1 MRNIKQTF
9 LFQRD
14 HLIRSGLSGGSSI
27 YLPLFTF
34 LGRSCQSL
42 FISGG
47 AAREI
52 FLTKFPVSLKNRRE
66 RKRYLIMSRK
76 KQPGAERPTQAVVNL
91 KAISDNIARIR
102 KRIGAGR
109 DLMAVVK
116 ADAYGHGAVQV
127 SRAAIRSG
135 ASCLGVSSPEE
146 AEELREAGI
155 DIPILVLGLI
165 QPEAA
170 SKSVGLKLEQTLC
183 SLELAAALDQESR
196 KASTRINVHVKV
208 DTGMG
213 RIGVLPE
220 DALAFVRRVRR
231 FKNLNLT
238 GIFSHFS
245 SADDA
250 DKTFAIRQLEIF
262 NGVTREIEA
271 AGIHIPKKH
280 MANSAAILDLPQSY
294 LNLVRP
300 GIMIYGLYPSPH
312 VSRSIKLRPAMTLR
326 TRVSY
331 IKSVPAGTP
340 ISYGCTFITQKETRV
355 ATLPVGYA
363 DGYSRLLS
371 NQGTVLIKGQ
381 RAPLIG
387 RVCMDMC
394 LADVSGIK
402 NVRVGDEVIL
412 FGEELSVDE
421 VASNMGTINYEVVC
435 GVGKRV
441 PRVYVEEP

>member
-1 MRNIKQTF
+1 LDWKPIFKSVFPEET
-9 LFQRD
+9 LTGE
-14 HLIRSGLSGGSSI
+14 I
-27 YLPLFTF
+27 
-34 LGRSCQSL
+34 SL
-42 FISGG
+42 
-47 AAREI
+47 
-52 FLTKFPVSLKNRRE
+52 TNFPVSLKNRRE
-66 RKRYLIMSRK
+66 RKKYLIMGRK
-76 KQPGAERPTQAVVNL
+76 KQLGAKRPTQAVVNL

-102 KRIGAGR
+102 KRIGARR

-127 SRAAIRSG
+127 SRAAMRSG
-135 ASCLGVSSPEE
+135 ATCLGVSSPEE
-146 AEELREAGI
+146 GEELREAGI
-155 DIPILVLGLI
+155 EIPILVLSLI

-170 SKSVGLKLEQTLC
+170 YKSVRLKLEQTIC
-183 SLELAAALDQESR
+183 SLELAAALDQEAR

-220 DALAFVRRVRR
+220 NALAFVRRIHR

-250 DKTFAIRQLEIF
+250 DKAFARRQLEIF
-262 NGVTREIEA
+262 NRVIREIEA

-280 MANSAAILDLPQSY
+280 MANSAAILDLPESY
-294 LNLVRP
+294 LDLVRP
-300 GIMIYGLYPSPH
+300 GIMIYGLYPSPN
-312 VSRSIKLRPAMTLR
+312 VRRNMKLRPAMTLR
-326 TRVSY
+326 TKVSY
-331 IKSVPAGTP
+331 VKSVPGRTP
-340 ISYGCTFITQKETRV
+340 ISYGRTFFTRKETRV

-371 NQGTVLIKGQ
+371 NRGTVLIKGQ

-421 VASNMGTINYEVVC
+421 VAQNMGTINYEVVC

>member
-1 MRNIKQTF
+1 MENEA
-9 LFQRD
+9 
-14 HLIRSGLSGGSSI
+14 G
-27 YLPLFTF
+27 
-34 LGRSCQSL
+34 
-42 FISGG
+42 
-47 AAREI
+47 REI
-52 FLTKFPVSLKNRRE
+52 FLTNFPISLKNRRG
-66 RKRYLIMSRK
+66 RKKNLIMGRK
-76 KQPGAERPTQAVVNL
+76 KQRSAEKPTQAVVNL
-91 KAISDNIARIR
+91 KAIYDNVAQIR
-102 KRIGAGR
+102 KRIGERR

-127 SRAAIRSG
+127 SRAVIRSG
-135 ASCLGVSSPEE
+135 ANCLGVSSPEE
-146 AEELREAGI
+146 GKELREAGI
-155 DIPILVLGLI
+155 DIPILILGLI
-165 QPEAA
+165 QPEEAY
-170 SKSVGLKLEQTLC
+170 KSVGLKLEQTIC

-220 DALAFVRRVRR
+220 DALAFVRRIHR
-231 FKNLNLT
+231 FKNLNFM

-250 DKTFAIRQLEIF
+250 DKTFAMRQLEIL
-262 NGVTREIEA
+262 NGVVREIEA

-280 MANSAAILDLPQSY
+280 IANSAAILDLPQSY
-294 LNLVRP
+294 LDLVRP

-312 VSRSIKLRPAMTLR
+312 VSRRIELRPAMTLR
-326 TRVSY
+326 TKVSY
-331 IKSVPAGTP
+331 VKSVPGRTP
-340 ISYGCTFITQKETRV
+340 ISYGRTFFTQKETRV
-355 ATLPVGYA
+355 ATLPVGYG
-363 DGYSRLLS
+363 DGYSRSLS

-402 NVRVGDEVIL
+402 KVRVGDEVIL

-421 VASNMGTINYEVVC
+421 VAQNMGTINYEVLC

-441 PRVYVEEP
+441 PRVYVGEP

>member
-1 MRNIKQTF
+1 M
-9 LFQRD
+9 
-14 HLIRSGLSGGSSI
+14 G
-27 YLPLFTF
+27 
-34 LGRSCQSL
+34 
-42 FISGG
+42 
-47 AAREI
+47 
-52 FLTKFPVSLKNRRE
+52 
-66 RKRYLIMSRK
+66 RK

-91 KAISDNIARIR
+91 RAISDNIAQIR
-102 KRIGAGR
+102 KKIGAR
-109 DLMAVVK
+109 MDLMAVVK
-116 ADAYGHGAVQV
+116 ADAYGHGAVPV

-135 ASCLGVSSPEE
+135 ATYLGVSSPEE
-146 AEELREAGI
+146 GEELRGAGI
-155 DIPILVLGLI
+155 EIPILVLSLI

-170 SKSVGLKLEQTLC
+170 YKSVGLKLEQTIC
-183 SLELAAALDQESR
+183 SQELAAALDQEAG

-220 DALAFVRRVRR
+220 NALAFVRRVRR

-250 DKTFAIRQLEIF
+250 DKTFATRQLEIF
-262 NGVTREIEA
+262 NGVVREIEA

-294 LNLVRP
+294 LDLVRP

-326 TRVSY
+326 TKVAY
-331 IKSVPAGTP
+331 VKSVPGRTP
-340 ISYGCTFITQKETRV
+340 ISYGHTFYTRKETRV
-355 ATLPVGYA
+355 ATLPVGYG

-371 NQGTVLIKGQ
+371 NRGSVFIKGQ

-412 FGEELSVDE
+412 FGEELSADE
-421 VASNMGTINYEVVC
+421 VAQNMGTINYEVVC

-441 PRVYVEEP
+441 PRIYVEEP

>member
-1 MRNIKQTF
+1 
-9 LFQRD
+9 
-14 HLIRSGLSGGSSI
+14 
-27 YLPLFTF
+27 
-34 LGRSCQSL
+34 
-42 FISGG
+42 
-47 AAREI
+47 
-52 FLTKFPVSLKNRRE
+52 
-66 RKRYLIMSRK
+66 MSRK

>member
-1 MRNIKQTF
+1 
-9 LFQRD
+9 
-14 HLIRSGLSGGSSI
+14 
-27 YLPLFTF
+27 
-34 LGRSCQSL
+34 
-42 FISGG
+42 
-47 AAREI
+47 
-52 FLTKFPVSLKNRRE
+52 
-66 RKRYLIMSRK
+66 MSRK
-76 KQPGAERPTQAVVNL
+76 KPRSAERPTQAVVNL
-91 KAISDNIARIR
+91 KAISDNIAQVR
-102 KRIGAGR
+102 KRIGKR
-109 DLMAVVK
+109 RELMAVVK
-116 ADAYGHGAVQV
+116 ADAYGHGAVPV

-135 ASCLGVSSPEE
+135 ATYLGVSSPEE
-146 AEELREAGI
+146 GGELREAGI
-155 DIPILVLGLI
+155 DIPILILGLI
-165 QPEAA
+165 QPEEAY
-170 SKSVGLKLEQTLC
+170 KSVGLKLEQTIC

-220 DALAFVRRVRR
+220 DALAFVRRIHR

-250 DKTFAIRQLEIF
+250 DKTFAMRQLEIL
-262 NGVTREIEA
+262 NGVVREIEA

-280 MANSAAILDLPQSY
+280 MANSAAILDLPESY
-294 LNLVRP
+294 LDLVRP
-300 GIMIYGLYPSPH
+300 GIMLYGLYPSPH

-326 TRVSY
+326 TKVSY
-331 IKSVPAGTP
+331 VKSVPGRTP
-340 ISYGCTFITQKETRV
+340 ISYGRTFFTQKETRV
-355 ATLPVGYA
+355 ATLPVGYG
-363 DGYSRLLS
+363 DGYSRSLS

-421 VASNMGTINYEVVC
+421 VAQNMGTINYEVLC

-441 PRVYVEEP
+441 PRVYVGEP

>member
-1 MRNIKQTF
+1 
-9 LFQRD
+9 
-14 HLIRSGLSGGSSI
+14 
-27 YLPLFTF
+27 
-34 LGRSCQSL
+34 
-42 FISGG
+42 
-47 AAREI
+47 
-52 FLTKFPVSLKNRRE
+52 
-66 RKRYLIMSRK
+66 MSRK
-76 KQPGAERPTQAVVNL
+76 KQPSAERPTQAVVNL
-91 KAISDNIARIR
+91 KAISDNIAQIR
-102 KRIGAGR
+102 KRIGERR

-135 ASCLGVSSPEE
+135 ATCLGISSPEE
-146 AEELREAGI
+146 GEELREAGI
-155 DIPILVLGLI
+155 DIPILILGLI

-170 SKSVGLKLEQTLC
+170 HKSVGLRLEQTIC
-183 SLELAAALDQESR
+183 SLELAAALDQEAR

-213 RIGVLPE
+213 RIGVLP
-220 DALAFVRRVRR
+220 DNALAFVRRVRR

-250 DKTFAIRQLEIF
+250 DKTFARRQLEIF
-262 NGVTREIEA
+262 NRVIHEIEA

-280 MANSAAILDLPQSY
+280 MANSAAILDLPESY
-294 LNLVRP
+294 LDSVRP

-326 TRVSY
+326 TKVSY
-331 IKSVPAGTP
+331 VKSVPGRTP
-340 ISYGCTFITQKETRV
+340 ISYGCTFFTRKETRV
-355 ATLPVGYA
+355 ATLPVGYG

-371 NQGTVLIKGQ
+371 NRGTVLIKGQ

-387 RVCMDMC
+387 QVCMDMC
-394 LADVSGIK
+394 LADVSKIK
-402 NVRVGDEVIL
+402 SVRVGDEVIL

-421 VASNMGTINYEVVC
+421 VAQNMGTINYEVVC

-441 PRVYVEEP
+441 PRVYVEKP

>member
-1 MRNIKQTF
+1 M
-9 LFQRD
+9 
-14 HLIRSGLSGGSSI
+14 G
-27 YLPLFTF
+27 
-34 LGRSCQSL
+34 
-42 FISGG
+42 
-47 AAREI
+47 
-52 FLTKFPVSLKNRRE
+52 
-66 RKRYLIMSRK
+66 RK
-76 KQPGAERPTQAVVNL
+76 KPRSAERPTQAVVNL
-91 KAISDNIARIR
+91 EAISDNIAQVR
-102 KRIGAGR
+102 KRIGKKR
-109 DLMAVVK
+109 ELMAVVK
-116 ADAYGHGAVQV
+116 ADAYGHGAVPV

-135 ASCLGVSSPEE
+135 ATYLGVSSPEE
-146 AEELREAGI
+146 GGEFREAGI
-155 DIPILVLGLI
+155 DIPILILGLI
-165 QPEAA
+165 PPEAA
-170 SKSVGLKLEQTLC
+170 YKSVGLKLEQTIC

-220 DALAFVRRVRR
+220 NALAFVRRVRQ

-250 DKTFAIRQLEIF
+250 DKTFAKTQLEIF
-262 NGVTREIEA
+262 NGVVREIEA

-294 LNLVRP
+294 LDLVRP
-300 GIMIYGLYPSPH
+300 GIMLYGLYPSPH

-331 IKSVPAGTP
+331 VKSVPGRTP
-340 ISYGCTFITQKETRV
+340 ISYGHTFFTQKETRV
-355 ATLPVGYA
+355 ATLPVGYG

-371 NQGTVLIKGQ
+371 NRGTVLIKGQ

-394 LADVSGIK
+394 LADVFGIQ

-412 FGEELSVDE
+412 FGEELSADE
-421 VASNMGTINYEVVC
+421 VAENMGTINYEVVC

-441 PRVYVEEP
+441 PRVYVGEP

>member
-1 MRNIKQTF
+1 V
-9 LFQRD
+9 
-14 HLIRSGLSGGSSI
+14 HRSQAVWKKTVDSIGYPVGLEVEFEAKGMAD
-27 YLPLFTF
+27 F
-34 LGRSCQSL
+34 
-42 FISGG
+42 
-47 AAREI
+47 REI
-52 FLTKFPVSLKNRRE
+52 FLTNFPVSLKNRRG
-66 RKRYLIMSRK
+66 RKENLIMGRK
-76 KQPGAERPTQAVVNL
+76 KQRSAEKPTQAVVNL
-91 KAISDNIARIR
+91 RAISDNIAQIR
-102 KRIGAGR
+102 KRIGERR

-127 SRAAIRSG
+127 SRAVIRSG

-146 AEELREAGI
+146 GEELREAGI
-155 DIPILVLGLI
+155 DIPILILGLI
-165 QPEAA
+165 QPEEAY
-170 SKSVGLKLEQTLC
+170 KSVGLKLEQTIC

-196 KASTRINVHVKV
+196 KVSTQINVHVKV

-220 DALAFVRRVRR
+220 DALAFVRRIHR

-250 DKTFAIRQLEIF
+250 DKTFAMRQLEIL
-262 NGVTREIEA
+262 NGVVREIEA

-280 MANSAAILDLPQSY
+280 IANSAAILDLPQSY
-294 LNLVRP
+294 LDLVRP

-312 VSRSIKLRPAMTLR
+312 VSRSIELRPAMTLR
-326 TRVSY
+326 TKVSY
-331 IKSVPAGTP
+331 VKSVPGRTP
-340 ISYGCTFITQKETRV
+340 ISYGRTFFTQKETRV
-355 ATLPVGYA
+355 ATLPVGYG
-363 DGYSRLLS
+363 DGYSRSLS

-402 NVRVGDEVIL
+402 NVLVGDEAIL

-421 VASNMGTINYEVVC
+421 VAENMGTINYEVVC

>member
-1 MRNIKQTF
+1 
-9 LFQRD
+9 
-14 HLIRSGLSGGSSI
+14 
-27 YLPLFTF
+27 
-34 LGRSCQSL
+34 
-42 FISGG
+42 
-47 AAREI
+47 
-52 FLTKFPVSLKNRRE
+52 
-66 RKRYLIMSRK
+66 
-76 KQPGAERPTQAVVNL
+76 
-91 KAISDNIARIR
+91 
-102 KRIGAGR
+102 
-109 DLMAVVK
+109 MAVVK
-116 ADAYGHGAVQV
+116 ADAYGHGAVPV
-127 SRAAIRSG
+127 SRAALRSG
-135 ASCLGVSSPEE
+135 STCLGVSSPEE
-146 AEELREAGI
+146 GGELREAGM

-170 SKSVGLKLEQTLC
+170 YKSVVLKLEQTIC

-196 KASTRINVHVKV
+196 KASTRIHVHVKV

-220 DALAFVRRVRR
+220 NALAFVRRVRQ

-250 DKTFAIRQLEIF
+250 DKTFATRQLEIF
-262 NGVTREIEA
+262 NGVVREIEA

-280 MANSAAILDLPQSY
+280 IANSAAILDLPQSY
-294 LNLVRP
+294 LDLVRP
-300 GIMIYGLYPSPH
+300 GIMLYGLYPSPH

-326 TRVSY
+326 TKVSY
-331 IKSVPAGTP
+331 VKSVPARTP
-340 ISYGCTFITQKETRV
+340 ISYGRTFFTQKETRV
-355 ATLPVGYA
+355 ATLPVGYG

-371 NQGTVLIKGQ
+371 NRGTVLIKGQ

-412 FGEELSVDE
+412 FGENLSADE
-421 VASNMGTINYEVVC
+421 VAQNMGTINYEVVC